1 VNFRPPDSSSCDS
14 AAMANARARDFEL
27 QHGRHLRALAYRML
41 GSRADAQDIVQDAWL
56 RWTEV
61 DPGKVDND
69 RAFLSRTVTNLCLDR
84 IGSAQARKE
93 HYVGMWLPEPLVD
106 DAQDWSPDPQ
116 DATEFA
122 QDVSVAFM
130 LTLRRLGPVERAAFL
145 LHDVFDLGY
154 DEVGRHLQRSE
165 QACRQLVSRA
175 RSRVKG
181 EYARCQVEEEERQ
194 RLLYAFAQALV
205 AGDVETL
212 ASVLAHDA
220 ILITDGGGLATA
232 IPQALHGGG
241 RIAKAL
247 VGFNKSV
254 DTSVLRYRTAM
265 VNGLPGYVLYTQ
277 DGAPLQAVALS
288 PAGKESPGRLQAVYI
303 IRNPRKLQ
311 HLAASSG
318 DSAPMPAHTPA
329 ALADTDRKQ

>member
-1 VNFRPPDSSSCDS
+1 
-14 AAMANARARDFEL
+14 MAEARARDFE
-27 QHGRHLRALAYRML
+27 QEHGRHLRALAYRML
-41 GSRADAQDIVQDAWL
+41 GSRADAQDIVQDAWM
-56 RWTEV
+56 RWNEV
-61 DPGKVDND
+61 NPTAVEND

-84 IGSAQARKE
+84 IGSASSRRE

-130 LTLRRLGPVERAAFL
+130 LTLERLGPVERAAFL
-145 LHDVFDLGY
+145 LHDIFDLEY
-154 DEVGRHLQRSE
+154 EEVGRHLQRSE
-165 QACRQLVSRA
+165 EACRQLVSRA

-181 EYARCQVEEEERQ
+181 EYSRCQVEEEERQ

-205 AGDVETL
+205 VGDVDKL

-232 IPQALHGGG
+232 IPQALHGGD

-254 DTSVLRYRTAM
+254 DTTTLRYRTAV

-288 PAGKESPGRLQAVYI
+288 PAGDRSPGRLQAVYI
-303 IRNPRKLQ
+303 IRNPQKLQ
-311 HLAASSG
+311 HLAAS
-318 DSAPMPAHTPA
+318 
-329 ALADTDRKQ
+329 ADHSTAVRARPESL

>member
-1 VNFRPPDSSSCDS
+1 VNPRPADPAPRDS
-14 AAMANARARDFEL
+14 AARADARARDFEQ

-56 RWTEV
+56 RWSDV
-61 DPGKVDND
+61 DPTAVDND

-84 IGSAQARKE
+84 IGSAPSRRE

-106 DAQDWSPDPQ
+106 DAQDWSPNPQ

-130 LTLRRLGPVERAAFL
+130 LTLERLGPVERAAFL

-205 AGDVETL
+205 AGDVDKL
-212 ASVLAHDA
+212 ANVLAHDA

-232 IPQALHGGG
+232 IPQALHGGD

-254 DTSVLRYRTAM
+254 DTTTLRYRTAV

-288 PAGKESPGRLQAVYI
+288 PAGEKSPGRLQAVYI
-303 IRNPRKLQ
+303 IRNPQKLQ
-311 HLAASSG
+311 HLAASAG
-318 DSAPMPAHTPA
+318 QSAPVQARPGS
-329 ALADTDRKQ
+329 L

>member
-1 VNFRPPDSSSCDS
+1 VNFHPTDPLPRADAGVAD
-14 AAMANARARDFEL
+14 ARARDYEQ

-56 RWTEV
+56 RWSEV
-61 DPGKVDND
+61 DPSTVDND

-84 IGSAQARKE
+84 IGSAQSRKE

-106 DAQDWSPDPQ
+106 EAQDWSPDPQ

-130 LTLRRLGPVERAAFL
+130 LTLERLGPVERAAFL

-165 QACRQLVSRA
+165 QACSQLVSRA

-181 EYARCQVEEEERQ
+181 EYARCQVEDEERQ
-194 RLLYAFAQALV
+194 RLLYAFAKALV
-205 AGDVETL
+205 AGDVEKL

-232 IPQALHGGG
+232 IPQALHGGD

-254 DTSVLRYRTAM
+254 DTSTLRYRTAV
-265 VNGLPGYVLYTQ
+265 VNGLPGYVLYTH

-288 PAGKESPGRLQAVYI
+288 PSGDRSPGRLQAVYI
-303 IRNPRKLQ
+303 IRNPQKLQ
-311 HLAASSG
+311 HLSAS
-318 DSAPMPAHTPA
+318 
-329 ALADTDRKQ
+329 ADHSTAVRARPESL

>member
-1 VNFRPPDSSSCDS
+1 MNFHPSDPAPGDS
-14 AAMANARARDFEL
+14 AAIAKARAHDYEQ

-41 GSRADAQDIVQDAWL
+41 GSRADAQDIVQDTWL
-56 RWTEV
+56 RWSEV
-61 DPGKVDND
+61 DPSTVDND

-84 IGSAQARKE
+84 IGSASSRRE

-130 LTLRRLGPVERAAFL
+130 LTLERLGPVERAAFL
-145 LHDVFDLGY
+145 LHDIFDLEY
-154 DEVGRHLQRSE
+154 EEVGRHLQRSE
-165 QACRQLVSRA
+165 EACRQLVSRA

-205 AGDVETL
+205 VGDVDKL

-232 IPQALHGGG
+232 IPQALHGGD

-254 DTSVLRYRTAM
+254 DTTTLRYRTAV

-288 PAGKESPGRLQAVYI
+288 PAGVRSPGRLQAVYI
-303 IRNPRKLQ
+303 IRNPQKLQ
-311 HLAASSG
+311 HLAAS
-318 DSAPMPAHTPA
+318 
-329 ALADTDRKQ
+329 ADHSTAVRARPESL

>member
-1 VNFRPPDSSSCDS
+1 
-14 AAMANARARDFEL
+14 MAEARARDFE
-27 QHGRHLRALAYRML
+27 QEHGRHLRALAYRML
-41 GSRADAQDIVQDAWL
+41 GSRADAQDIVQDAWM
-56 RWTEV
+56 RWNEV
-61 DPGKVDND
+61 NPTAVEND

-84 IGSAQARKE
+84 IGSASSRRE

-130 LTLRRLGPVERAAFL
+130 LTLERLGPVERAAFL
-145 LHDVFDLGY
+145 LHDIFDLEY
-154 DEVGRHLQRSE
+154 EEVGRHLQRSE
-165 QACRQLVSRA
+165 EACRQLVSRA

-181 EYARCQVEEEERQ
+181 EYSRCQVEEEERQ

-205 AGDVETL
+205 VGDVDKL

-220 ILITDGGGLATA
+220 ILITDGGGLASA
-232 IPQALHGGG
+232 IPQALHGGD

-254 DTSVLRYRTAM
+254 DTTTLRYRTAV

-288 PAGKESPGRLQAVYI
+288 PAGDRSPGRLQAVYI
-303 IRNPRKLQ
+303 IRNPQKLQ
-311 HLAASSG
+311 HLAAS
-318 DSAPMPAHTPA
+318 
-329 ALADTDRKQ
+329 ADHSTAVRARPESL

>member
-1 VNFRPPDSSSCDS
+1 
-14 AAMANARARDFEL
+14 MAEARARDFE
-27 QHGRHLRALAYRML
+27 QEHGRHLRALAYRML
-41 GSRADAQDIVQDAWL
+41 GSRADAQDIVQDAWM
-56 RWTEV
+56 RWNEV
-61 DPGKVDND
+61 NPTAVEND

-84 IGSAQARKE
+84 IGSASSRRE

-130 LTLRRLGPVERAAFL
+130 LTLERLGPVERAAFL
-145 LHDVFDLGY
+145 LHDIFDLEY
-154 DEVGRHLQRSE
+154 EEVGRHLQRSE
-165 QACRQLVSRA
+165 EACRQLVSRA

-205 AGDVETL
+205 VGDVEKL

-232 IPQALHGGG
+232 IPQALHGGD

-254 DTSVLRYRTAM
+254 DTTTLRYRTAV

-288 PAGKESPGRLQAVYI
+288 PAGDRSPGRLQAVYI
-303 IRNPRKLQ
+303 IRNPQKLQ
-311 HLAASSG
+311 HLAAS
-318 DSAPMPAHTPA
+318 
-329 ALADTDRKQ
+329 ADHSTAVRARPESL

>member
-1 VNFRPPDSSSCDS
+1 MNSRPADPTPRDS
-14 AAMANARARDFEL
+14 AATADARARDFDQ
-27 QHGRHLRALAYRML
+27 QHARHLRALAYRRL

-56 RWTEV
+56 RWSEV
-61 DPGKVDND
+61 DPTTVDND

-84 IGSAQARKE
+84 IGSAQSRKE

-116 DATEFA
+116 DTTEFA
-122 QDVSVAFM
+122 QDVSVAVM
-130 LTLRRLGPVERAAFL
+130 LTLNRLGPLERTAFL

-154 DEVGRHLQRSE
+154 DEVGRDLQRS
-165 QACRQLVSRA
+165 
-175 RSRVKG
+175 
-181 EYARCQVEEEERQ
+181 QVEDEERQ

-205 AGDVETL
+205 AGDVEKL

-232 IPQALHGGG
+232 IPQALHGGD

-254 DTSVLRYRTAM
+254 DTAALRYRTTE
-265 VNGLPGYVLYTQ
+265 VNGLPGYVLYTE

-288 PAGKESPGRLQAVYI
+288 PAGDGSPGRLQAVYI
-303 IRNPRKLQ
+303 IRNPQKLQ
-311 HLAASSG
+311 HLAASS
-318 DSAPMPAHTPA
+318 DHSTPVQA
-329 ALADTDRKQ
+329 RPESL

>member
-1 VNFRPPDSSSCDS
+1 
-14 AAMANARARDFEL
+14 MAEARARDFE
-27 QHGRHLRALAYRML
+27 QEHGRHLRALAYRML
-41 GSRADAQDIVQDAWL
+41 GSRADAQDIVQDAWM
-56 RWTEV
+56 RWNEV
-61 DPGKVDND
+61 NPTAVEND

-84 IGSAQARKE
+84 IGSASSRRE

-130 LTLRRLGPVERAAFL
+130 LTLERLGPVERAAFL
-145 LHDVFDLGY
+145 LHDIFDLEY
-154 DEVGRHLQRSE
+154 EEVGRHLQRSE
-165 QACRQLVSRA
+165 EACRQLVSRA

-205 AGDVETL
+205 VGDVDKL

-232 IPQALHGGG
+232 IPQALHGGD

-254 DTSVLRYRTAM
+254 DTTTLRYRTAV

-288 PAGKESPGRLQAVYI
+288 PAGDRSPGRLQAVYI
-303 IRNPRKLQ
+303 IRNPQKLQ
-311 HLAASSG
+311 HLAAS
-318 DSAPMPAHTPA
+318 
-329 ALADTDRKQ
+329 ADHSTAVRARPESL

>member
-1 VNFRPPDSSSCDS
+1 
-14 AAMANARARDFEL
+14 
-27 QHGRHLRALAYRML
+27 
-41 GSRADAQDIVQDAWL
+41 VQDAWV
-56 RWTEV
+56 RWSEV
-61 DPGKVDND
+61 NPTAVDND

-84 IGSAQARKE
+84 IGSAPSRKE
-93 HYVGMWLPEPLVD
+93 NYVGMWLPEPLVD

-130 LTLRRLGPVERAAFL
+130 LTLERLGPVERAAFL
-145 LHDVFDLGY
+145 LHDIFDLGY

-205 AGDVETL
+205 VGDVDKL
-212 ASVLAHDA
+212 ANVLAHDA

-232 IPQALHGGG
+232 IPQALQGGA
-241 RIAKAL
+241 RIAQVL

-254 DTSVLRYRTAM
+254 DTTTLRYRTAV

-288 PAGKESPGRLQAVYI
+288 PAGEKSPGRLQAVYI
-303 IRNPRKLQ
+303 IRNPKKLR
-311 HLAASSG
+311 HLAASANQ
-318 DSAPMPAHTPA
+318 SAPVQARPGS
-329 ALADTDRKQ
+329 L

>member
-1 VNFRPPDSSSCDS
+1 VNSHPTGPPPRADSGVAD
-14 AAMANARARDFEL
+14 ARASDFEQ

-41 GSRADAQDIVQDAWL
+41 GSRADAQDVVQDAWM
-56 RWTEV
+56 RWNEV
-61 DPGKVDND
+61 DPTTVDNN
-69 RAFLSRTVTNLCLDR
+69 RAFLSRTVTNLCLDHM
-84 IGSAQARKE
+84 GSAHSRKT

-116 DATEFA
+116 SATEFA

-130 LTLRRLGPVERAAFL
+130 LTLERLGPVERAAFL

-154 DEVGRHLQRSE
+154 AEVGRHLQRSE
-165 QACRQLVSRA
+165 QTCRQLVSRA

-205 AGDVETL
+205 VGDVDQL

-220 ILITDGGGLATA
+220 ILITDGGGIATA
-232 IPQALHGGG
+232 IPQALHGGD

-247 VGFNKSV
+247 VAFNKSV
-254 DTSVLRYRTAM
+254 DTSTVRYRTAV

-288 PAGKESPGRLQAVYI
+288 PAGEKSRGRLQAVYI
-303 IRNPRKLQ
+303 IRNPQKLQ
-311 HLAASSG
+311 HLAASADQS
-318 DSAPMPAHTPA
+318 TPVQE
-329 ALADTDRKQ
+329 LPGSL

>member
-1 VNFRPPDSSSCDS
+1 
-14 AAMANARARDFEL
+14 MAEARARDFE
-27 QHGRHLRALAYRML
+27 QEHGRHLRALAYRML
-41 GSRADAQDIVQDAWL
+41 GSRADAQDIVQDAWM
-56 RWTEV
+56 RWSEV
-61 DPGKVDND
+61 DPTVVDND

-84 IGSAQARKE
+84 IGSATSRRE

-116 DATEFA
+116 EATEFA

-130 LTLRRLGPVERAAFL
+130 LTLERLGPVERAAFL
-145 LHDVFDLGY
+145 LHDIFDLEY
-154 DEVGRHLQRSE
+154 EEVGRHLQRSE
-165 QACRQLVSRA
+165 EACRQLVSRA

-205 AGDVETL
+205 VGDVDKL

-220 ILITDGGGLATA
+220 ILITDGGGLASA
-232 IPQALHGGG
+232 IPQALHGGD

-254 DTSVLRYRTAM
+254 DTTTLRYRTAV

-288 PAGKESPGRLQAVYI
+288 PAGDRSPGRLQAVYI
-303 IRNPRKLQ
+303 IRNPQKLQ
-311 HLAASSG
+311 HLAAS
-318 DSAPMPAHTPA
+318 
-329 ALADTDRKQ
+329 ADHSTAVRARPESL

>member
-1 VNFRPPDSSSCDS
+1 
-14 AAMANARARDFEL
+14 MAEARARDFE
-27 QHGRHLRALAYRML
+27 QEHGRHLRALAYRML
-41 GSRADAQDIVQDAWL
+41 GSRADAQDIVQDAWM
-56 RWTEV
+56 RWNEV
-61 DPGKVDND
+61 NPTAVEND

-84 IGSAQARKE
+84 IGSASSRRE

-130 LTLRRLGPVERAAFL
+130 LTLERLGPVERAAFL
-145 LHDVFDLGY
+145 LHDIFDLEY
-154 DEVGRHLQRSE
+154 EEVGRHLQRSE
-165 QACRQLVSRA
+165 EACRQLVSRA

-205 AGDVETL
+205 VGDVDKL

-220 ILITDGGGLATA
+220 ILITDGGGLASA
-232 IPQALHGGG
+232 IPQALHGGD

-254 DTSVLRYRTAM
+254 DTTTLRYRTAV

-288 PAGKESPGRLQAVYI
+288 PAGDRSPGRLQAVYI
-303 IRNPRKLQ
+303 IRNPQKLQ
-311 HLAASSG
+311 HLAAS
-318 DSAPMPAHTPA
+318 
-329 ALADTDRKQ
+329 ADHSTAVRARPESL

>member
-1 VNFRPPDSSSCDS
+1 
-14 AAMANARARDFEL
+14 MAEARARDFE
-27 QHGRHLRALAYRML
+27 QEHGRHLRALAYRML
-41 GSRADAQDIVQDAWL
+41 GSRADAQDIVQDAWM
-56 RWTEV
+56 RWNEV
-61 DPGKVDND
+61 DPTAVEND

-84 IGSAQARKE
+84 IGSASSRRE

-130 LTLRRLGPVERAAFL
+130 LTLERLGPVERAAFL
-145 LHDVFDLGY
+145 LHDIFDLEY
-154 DEVGRHLQRSE
+154 EEVGRHLQRSE
-165 QACRQLVSRA
+165 EACRQLVSRA

-205 AGDVETL
+205 VGDVDKL

-220 ILITDGGGLATA
+220 ILITDGGGLASA
-232 IPQALHGGG
+232 IPQALHGGD

-254 DTSVLRYRTAM
+254 DTTTLRYRTAV

-288 PAGKESPGRLQAVYI
+288 PAGDRSPGRLQAVYI
-303 IRNPRKLQ
+303 IRNPQKLQ
-311 HLAASSG
+311 HLAAS
-318 DSAPMPAHTPA
+318 
-329 ALADTDRKQ
+329 ADHSTAVRARPESL